1 MKQLLITA
9 MALASFTATAQDK
22 NKDKKLDKTA
32 IDSVEWAITP
42 DGKDTLAF
50 KMKGKDPVIKDPVK
64 LTNYYWQVR
73 NERDLFLKKLQFA
86 DYAFRL
92 INLQG
97 ELIDPKTFFKLLDGY
112 REIQ

>member
-9 MALASFTATAQDK
+9 MALASLAASAQDK
-22 NKDKKLDKTA
+22 HKDKKQDKPAADT
-32 IDSVEWAITP
+32 VEWVII
-42 DGKDTLAF
+42 DGKDTLAT
-50 KMKGKDPVIKDPVK
+50 KMKGKDPIINDPVK
-64 LTNYYWQVR
+64 LTSYYWQTR
-73 NERDLFLKKLQFA
+73 NERDLFLKKLQYA

-97 ELIDPKTFFKLLDGY
+97 EIVDPKTFFKVLDGY